1 MNDKKILYQLLS
13 EGKINEAG
21 ILIKNIDGELLN
33 EEVQDILL
41 EVSFNNQSI
50 VPYTVVLK
58 LLFEAE
64 SANLHSFA
72 STLLSN
78 PLCWIEGA
86 YYAGLYHQ
94 KKAIE
99 LEPQNI
105 AFKEYLLS
113 YNSLPD
119 EVLSDEEALEI
130 RKQILKVNPEN
141 KTVKQHFS
149 AQRFVGKLD

>member
-1 MNDKKILYQLLS
+1 MQAYI
-13 EGKINEAG
+13 
-21 ILIKNIDGELLN
+21 IK
-33 EEVQDILL
+33 
-41 EVSFNNQSI
+41 
-50 VPYTVVLK
+50 
-58 LLFEAE
+58 
-64 SANLHSFA
+64 
-72 STLLSN
+72 
-78 PLCWIEGA
+78 
-86 YYAGLYHQ
+86 

-141 KTVKQHFS
+141 KNC
-149 AQRFVGKLD
+149 

>member
-1 MNDKKILYQLLS
+1 MQAYIIKKR
-13 EGKINEAG
+13 
-21 ILIKNIDGELLN
+21 LLN
-33 EEVQDILL
+33 W
-41 EVSFNNQSI
+41 
-50 VPYTVVLK
+50 
-58 LLFEAE
+58 
-64 SANLHSFA
+64 NLR
-72 STLLSN
+72 
-78 PLCWIEGA
+78 
-86 YYAGLYHQ
+86 
-94 KKAIE
+94 
-99 LEPQNI
+99 NI